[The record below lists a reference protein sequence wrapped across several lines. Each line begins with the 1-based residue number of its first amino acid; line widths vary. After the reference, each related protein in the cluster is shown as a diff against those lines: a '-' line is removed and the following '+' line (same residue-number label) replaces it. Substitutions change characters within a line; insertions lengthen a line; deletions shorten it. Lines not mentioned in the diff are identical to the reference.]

1 MKKLLYIC
9 ERGEFAGSF
18 QSQKGQKPV
27 ASFREVRVDC

>member
-18 QSQKGQKPV
+18 QSQRPKNLLRLFERG
-27 ASFREVRVDC
+27 AA